1 MAEKDDES
9 LIGYDPLAWLNEP
22 GKDRSEESTSAPS
35 DINVEETEQEDAQMV
50 DIKPDTNDDD
60 LTIEQAVLTEE
71 GDEVGSMEQS
81 LQLVLESV
89 QNIQNV
95 AQLHERL
102 LRALDS
108 ANKIDIDA
116 SAITTIDTATLQLL
130 LVLKQTAVKMQKHVS
145 IDFPSEKFIEAAEL
159 LGLAEML
166 DVDQAAAGFF

>member
-9 LIGYDPLAWLNEP
+9 LIGYDPLAWLKESDKENHEENTSVP
-22 GKDRSEESTSAPS
+22 LDMKVSVDSES
-35 DINVEETEQEDAQMV
+35 DSHGEVLSNVE
-50 DIKPDTNDDD
+50 
-60 LTIEQAVLTEE
+60 AVLAEKL
-71 GDEVGSMEQS
+71 DENLQMEQNQ
-81 LQLVLESV
+81 QLVLESV

-102 LRALDS
+102 LRALNS
-108 ANKIDIDA
+108 SNKIDIDA

-130 LVLKQTAVKMQKHVS
+130 LVLKQTAIKMQKHVN

-166 DVDQAAAGFF
+166 DVNQAAAGFF